1 MKLFFRMKKPFVF
14 ASLILTLVLSS
25 AFIPLNAGGV
35 SSSYCRIRY
44 AKEILYYSDAS
55 YSNHVGTGMIYCNG
69 TSTLSG
75 TSTAYR
81 QETILDVCCAD
92 PGGNGCVPC

>member
-1 MKLFFRMKKPFVF
+1 MNLFSKTKKPFVF
-14 ASLILTLVLSS
+14 ASLTLALVLSS

-35 SSSYCRIRY
+35 SGTYCGVRY
-44 AKEILYYSDAS
+44 AKEILYYSDAT
-55 YSNHVGTGMIYCNG
+55 YTNHVGTGYIYCNG
-69 TSTLSG
+69 TSTLDG

-81 QETILDVCCAD
+81 QETILDVCCGD